1 MQIIDNLLSQEDFNN
16 LHDTMMSNEFPWYW
30 SWTKTRDPFD
40 EGGDNC
46 VHNCQLV
53 HHYFRDFEKSTGYW
67 YLIEPIVEYLNPTAF
82 LRIKANLTLATP
94 QIIETYMHTDFRP
107 DEQGNWKTALFYLNT
122 NDGYTKF
129 IDGEVV
135 QTIANRLV
143 IFDGHTKHCG
153 TTHTNTKFRT
163 VINFNYYPCL

>member
-1 MQIIDNLLSQEDFNN
+1 MCFL
-16 LHDTMMSNEFPWYW
+16 
-30 SWTKTRDPFD
+30 TRRKYVLMLFM
-40 EGGDNC
+40 
-46 VHNCQLV
+46 
-53 HHYFRDFEKSTGYW
+53 HHFAF
-67 YLIEPIVEYLNPTAF
+67 IVYS
-82 LRIKANLTLATP
+82 
-94 QIIETYMHTDFRP
+94 
-107 DEQGNWKTALFYLNT
+107 T

-153 TTHTNTKFRT
+153 TTHTNAKFRT